1 MEKHINTVATLQ
13 IVYSS
18 IGLVIGGIVF
28 FIFHFIG
35 EFSGDHDAN
44 FVLSIIA
51 NVVITMVLILS
62 LPGIIAGMGLYK
74 RKEWARILTI
84 IISIFNLLSFPLGTA
99 LGVYSI
105 WALSQSEIADAFKN
119 KNLSY

>member
-13 IVYSS
+13 IVYS
-18 IGLVIGGIVF
+18 IFGLVIGGIVF
-28 FIFHFIG
+28 FLFHFIG
-35 EFSGDHDAN
+35 DFSGDHEAK

-51 NVVITMVLILS
+51 NVVITMVLVLS
-62 LPGIIAGMGLYK
+62 VPGIIAGMGLYK

-105 WALSQSEIADAFKN
+105 WALAQPETAAAFRN
-119 KNLSY
+119 E